1 MFTSARS
8 VKLGQHGTTDSAGP
22 VRFTAGRFAGPR
34 LAPAGFK
41 LPVRGDLERDQ
52 LRWTFYF
59 GRGEFFAPVGRIWRD
74 FRFTLGMSKIPELT
88 QTPHFSDRP
97 IAVGLTCWLW
107 ERRTR
112 AIRELG
118 QRLGVTLRLTQ
129 HIRGLRRDIEC
140 QVSGKNVDRFIGEFV
155 RHC

>member
-1 MFTSARS
+1 MIDAAEPFI
-8 VKLGQHGTTDSAGP
+8 
-22 VRFTAGRFAGPR
+22 
-34 LAPAGFK
+34 
-41 LPVRGDLERDQ
+41 
-52 LRWTFYF
+52 F
-59 GRGEFFAPVGRIWRD
+59 GEVSFFAHDGQFWRD
-74 FRFTLGMSKIPELT
+74 FRCTKGMAKIPEAT
-88 QTPHFSDRP
+88 RTPHFSGKP
-97 IAVGLTCWLW
+97 ISVGLTCWLW

-118 QRLGVTLRLTQ
+118 QRLGVTLQLTQ